1 MVLNVGSMH
10 SHEYSFTQED
20 VEAFARL
27 TGDCNPIHLEEEY
40 ANRSIFKRRI
50 MHGFLSASV
59 FSKILGT
66 KFPCEGSIYLTQNID
81 FLKPMFCDT
90 KYIAE
95 FEIEKVKK
103 NNIVF
108 LRTIIK
114 DLSDDIKIK
123 GNAVIKIP
131 E

>member
-1 MVLNVGSMH
+1 
-10 SHEYSFTQED
+10 
-20 VEAFARL
+20 
-27 TGDCNPIHLEEEY
+27 
-40 ANRSIFKRRI
+40 

-66 KFPCEGSIYLTQNID
+66 KFPGEGSIYLTQNID

-103 NNIVF
+103 NHIVF
-108 LRTIIK
+108 TRGKIIQYGYDSCSTK
-114 DLSDDIKIK
+114 SDAGTK
-123 GNAVIKIP
+123 N
-131 E
+131 

>member
-1 MVLNVGSMH
+1 MTLDAGSRY

-90 KYIAE
+90 KYRAE

-108 LRTIIK
+108 LRTTIK